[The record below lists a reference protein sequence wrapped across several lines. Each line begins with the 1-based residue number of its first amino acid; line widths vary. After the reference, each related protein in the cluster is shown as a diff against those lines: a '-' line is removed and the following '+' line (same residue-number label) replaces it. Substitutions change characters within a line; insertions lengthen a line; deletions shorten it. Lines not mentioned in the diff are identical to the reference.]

1 MAEEKTLTLA
11 TTSAITKAV
20 NNSQTMARFVGML
33 GERQAKQFTSALVSI
48 VTNDSYLQKCEVGS
62 VLRAANAVATMN
74 LPISPSLGMG
84 GVIPYYNSS
93 KGIYEAQVQ
102 VYRNGYVELAQR
114 SGQLAALVNE
124 PVHEGELVSCNKFKD
139 EYVFDESKRKSDKI
153 IGYMAYARTITGFE
167 KTIYM
172 TREECYKHAKRYS
185 DTFKKDK
192 GKWKTDFDAMALK
205 TVLRKL
211 IIKYLPKST
220 EMQAA
225 ISYDQAT
232 MSGDFDTP
240 TPNYVD
246 NQSSVQPTQE
256 TPVEV
261 VNVEAVEVESVNTGV
276 NATEA

>member
-20 NNSQTMARFVGML
+20 NNNQTMARFVGML

-48 VTNDSYLQKCEVGS
+48 VTNDPYLQKCEVGS

-74 LPISPSLGMG
+74 LPITPSLGMG
-84 GVIPYYNSS
+84 GVIPYYNNS

-124 PVHEGELVSCNKFKD
+124 PVHEGELVSCNKFRD
-139 EYVFDESKRKSDKI
+139 EYIFDESKRTSDKI

-172 TREECYKHAKRYS
+172 TREECYEHAKHYS
-185 DTFKKDK
+185 DTFKKGK

-246 NQSSVQPTQE
+246 NQASEQPAQE

-261 VNVEAVEVESVNTGV
+261 INVEAVEVEDV
-276 NATEA
+276 NAVKQ